1 MTLKRSHTIAP
12 LTKLTS
18 DKVPFKWKEEH
29 QTAYDTVKTMLSK
42 ETLLRYPDF
51 SKEFEIHTDASKAQ
65 LGTKMAQGGQPIAFY
80 SRRLTDAQ
88 TRYTTTERELLAIVE
103 TLKEFR
109 SILLGQKIVIHTDH
123 KNLTYANFNT
133 DRVIRW
139 RLIIEEYGPELQYVE
154 GPKNVVADALSRL
167 GLKDN
172 PEFKDKL
179 EQCLFYEEQIMS
191 LQDHVPIKSMP
202 IDLEYIKQHQKDDK
216 ALKHLLKKDKRF
228 HLKSFHG
235 AGLLG
240 IQGAEWEL
248 LCYNN
253 RIVIPKSLQ
262 ENVLEWYHY
271 ILVHPGRDRTLKT
284 ISQHFYWKGM
294 ANDVEKY
301 CKKCSICQTSKVSKK
316 KY

>member
-1 MTLKRSHTIAP
+1 M
-12 LTKLTS
+12 
-18 DKVPFKWKEEH
+18 
-29 QTAYDTVKTMLSK
+29 
-42 ETLLRYPDF
+42 
-51 SKEFEIHTDASKAQ
+51 
-65 LGTKMAQGGQPIAFY
+65 
-80 SRRLTDAQ
+80 
-88 TRYTTTERELLAIVE
+88 
-103 TLKEFR
+103 
-109 SILLGQKIVIHTDH
+109 
-123 KNLTYANFNT
+123 
-133 DRVIRW
+133 
-139 RLIIEEYGPELQYVE
+139 
-154 GPKNVVADALSRL
+154 ADALSRL

-202 IDLEYIKQHQKDDK
+202 IDLEYIKQHQDDDK
-216 ALKHLLKKDKRF
+216 TLMHLLKKDKRF
-228 HLKSFHG
+228 HLKNFHG

-294 ANDVEKY
+294 ANDVQKY

-316 KY
+316 KYGLLPAKEAETIPWN

>member
-1 MTLKRSHTIAP
+1 MPA
-12 LTKLTS
+12 
-18 DKVPFKWKEEH
+18 
-29 QTAYDTVKTMLSK
+29 
-42 ETLLRYPDF
+42 
-51 SKEFEIHTDASKAQ
+51 KAQ
-65 LGTKMAQGGQPIAFY
+65 LGAVIAQEGQPIAFY

-202 IDLEYIKQHQKDDK
+202 IDLEYIKQHQDDDK
-216 ALKHLLKKDKRF
+216 VLKHLLKKDKRF
-228 HLKSFHG
+228 HLKTFSWG
-235 AGLLG
+235 RTPG
-240 IQGAEWEL
+240 
-248 LCYNN
+248 
-253 RIVIPKSLQ
+253 
-262 ENVLEWYHY
+262 
-271 ILVHPGRDRTLKT
+271 HPG
-284 ISQHFYWKGM
+284 
-294 ANDVEKY
+294 
-301 CKKCSICQTSKVSKK
+301 C
-316 KY
+316 